1 MLNDMVCVSHCY
13 EHIYIFYNYKHE
25 YPVVDIWTVFYYPV
39 CFDTYSSMLFA
50 SITNKCRLC
59 MLSGLIFEFIS

>member
-25 YPVVDIWTVFYYPV
+25 YPVVDIWTVFYYLV
-39 CFDTYSSMLFA
+39 CFDTYSS
-50 SITNKCRLC
+50 
-59 MLSGLIFEFIS
+59 IFLLLLQISVDYVCCQD